1 MKIMSFREAV
11 EATGRTGVESDHPE
25 LSPTVYLSIWAPG
38 GRNGMVVANWM
49 WYNNPCAAG
58 YARDLCPVPPMDG
71 GTAETWKMGAGFV
84 IILSLPR
91 ILTP

>member
-1 MKIMSFREAV
+1 
-11 EATGRTGVESDHPE
+11 
-25 LSPTVYLSIWAPG
+25 
-38 GRNGMVVANWM
+38 
-49 WYNNPCAAG
+49 
-58 YARDLCPVPPMDG
+58 MDG